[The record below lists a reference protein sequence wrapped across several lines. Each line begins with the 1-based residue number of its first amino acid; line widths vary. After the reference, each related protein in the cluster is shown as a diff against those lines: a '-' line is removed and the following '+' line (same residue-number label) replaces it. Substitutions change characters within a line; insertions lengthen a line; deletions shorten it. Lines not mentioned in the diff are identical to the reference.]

1 MDKAERIARLDEL
14 AEQAIDAWELEV
26 AGLKLVSA
34 SENTV
39 YRVNTRSG
47 RDFALRI
54 HRPGYHT
61 FQELVSEQQW
71 TAALRTSGVEA
82 PEPLLTR
89 DGHGYATIKFPGSA
103 ESRNVGIVEWI
114 DGVPLAQIIDQAS
127 DEQTVAQRFEQLG
140 SIAARIH
147 NQATQW
153 ALPADFQRHAFD
165 AEGLMGDAPFW
176 GPFWELPQLK
186 PAQRTK
192 ILKARSTIRETLTD
206 YGKDPNIYSLMHAD
220 LHPHNVL
227 VDDEHLY
234 VIDFDDAG
242 FGWHQYELAV
252 ALYSYTG
259 ERNFETVRDA
269 LIAGYRS
276 ERSLDNTALE
286 LLLMFLLVRS
296 LVLLGWIHGRPE
308 LDRSEFLPR
317 LIDRACMEI
326 EELGL

>member
-89 DGHGYATIKFPGSA
+89 DGRGYATIKFPGSA

-165 AEGLMGDAPFW
+165 AEGLMGDAAFW

-206 YGKDPNIYSLMHAD
+206 YGKDPNIYSLIHAD

-252 ALYSYTG
+252 ALYSYKG